1 MRSVAAISAFLL
13 SVFSAA
19 AGVDPAPHQAA
30 YALYAAGDYES
41 AVGAA
46 KAAGGADN
54 LALAARS
61 LNAEAYFAEDRKEA
75 RRTAGRAVDAAQ
87 EALEDDP
94 GKIEAHLQAAIG
106 YALRGANMGSARVFL
121 TNLPARARRHID
133 AAIALD
139 PENAWALSTSAA
151 WRLEVYR
158 RGGGSMYGAN
168 PDEGYREFIKARAL
182 APKNMTIAYECA
194 LRLTASGRKEWRE
207 FALDCLKAARGGTPH
222 TDFERHIK
230 TRADEL
236 ARAVMA
242 GPKAQAAFIEKQP

>member
-1 MRSVAAISAFLL
+1 MRSAVAISALL
-13 SVFSAA
+13 MIVFSPAESA
-19 AGVDPAPHQAA
+19 EPAPREAA
-30 YALYAAGDYES
+30 YALYAAGDYEG

-54 LALAARS
+54 LAFAARA

-133 AAIALD
+133 AALALD
-139 PENAWALSTSAA
+139 PDNAWALSTSAA

-158 RGGGSMYGAN
+158 RGGGSIYGAN

-182 APKNMTIAYECA
+182 APDNMTIAYECA
-194 LRLTASGRKEWRE
+194 LRLLASGRESWRKP
-207 FALDCLKAARGGTPH
+207 ALDCLKAARGGAPH
-222 TDFERHIK
+222 TDFERRIK
-230 TRADEL
+230 ARADEL
-236 ARAVMA
+236 AQAYKD
-242 GPKAQAAFIEKQP
+242 GPKAVAAFVKKQP